1 MSRAMV
7 RYRPYFGAA
16 LVLALG
22 LGVSACESLDKMNP
36 FKEKEVPLTGDRKP
50 LFPEGVPGVQFGAP
64 PSQPTNSN
72 IPINPPAAGDQQQS
86 QQQQVQQPQQAR
98 APQPSQ
104 PAPSQ
109 PTKTKSKGGDPND
122 AWSGTR

>member
-1 MSRAMV
+1 MHRF
-7 RYRPYFGAA
+7 RPFFGAL

-22 LGVSACESLDKMNP
+22 LGLSACESLDKMNP
-36 FKEKEVPLTGDRKP
+36 FKEKEVPLAGDRKP

-86 QQQQVQQPQQAR
+86 QQQQAQPQQAR
-98 APQPSQ
+98 APQP
-104 PAPSQ
+104 APSQ
-109 PTKTKSKGGDPND
+109 PSNTKAKGGDPND

>member
-1 MSRAMV
+1 ML
-7 RYRPYFGAA
+7 RYRPFFGAA
-16 LVLALG
+16 LVLSLG
-22 LGVSACESLDKMNP
+22 LGLSACESMDKMNP
-36 FKEKEVPLTGDRKP
+36 FREKEVPLAGDRKP

-72 IPINPPAAGDQQQS
+72 IPISPPAAGDQQQT
-86 QQQQVQQPQQAR
+86 QQQTQPQPQQAR
-98 APQPSQ
+98 APQ

>member
-1 MSRAMV
+1 MLSRF
-7 RYRPYFGAA
+7 RPLIGASVVLA
-16 LVLALG
+16 LALG
-22 LGVSACESLDKMNP
+22 LSACESMDKMNP
-36 FKEKEVPLTGDRKP
+36 FREKETPLPGERKQ

-72 IPINPPAAGDQQQS
+72 IPINAPAAGDQQQS
-86 QQQQVQQPQQAR
+86 QQQQVQPQQAR
-98 APQPSQ
+98 AAQ

-109 PTKTKSKGGDPND
+109 PAPPQPAKSKSTGGDPND

>member
-1 MSRAMV
+1 MLSRF
-7 RYRPYFGAA
+7 RPLLGASVVLA
-16 LVLALG
+16 LALG
-22 LGVSACESLDKMNP
+22 LSACETLDKMNP
-36 FKEKEVPLTGDRKP
+36 FQEKETPLPGERKQ

-72 IPINPPAAGDQQQS
+72 IPINAPAAGDQQQS
-86 QQQQVQQPQQAR
+86 QQQQLQQPQAR
-98 APQPSQ
+98 APQPAPSQ

-109 PTKTKSKGGDPND
+109 PAKSKSKGGDPND